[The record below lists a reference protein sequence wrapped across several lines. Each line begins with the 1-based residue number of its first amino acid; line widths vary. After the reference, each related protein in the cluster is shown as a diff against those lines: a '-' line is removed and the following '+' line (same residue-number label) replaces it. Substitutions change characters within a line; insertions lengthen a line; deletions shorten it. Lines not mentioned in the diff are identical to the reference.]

1 MNMKSKSITSFFA
14 LACIFWMMAGAAP
27 AAAQEVGLP
36 AFELDEKPEPIRE
49 EMSIQDIIKSG
60 GIPMY
65 VLGGMS
71 VIGLALVIYYFAV
84 LREGQVMPR
93 KFILELQ
100 ELLKAERR
108 DDARMACARNG
119 SPIAEIALA
128 AIEHSRTTEETSPE
142 LLKEIIEGE
151 GGRQARVIQNQ
162 IQYLQDIAAIA
173 PMIGLLGTVIGML
186 KAFNVVALDVA
197 KAKPMLLAGGVSQAL
212 ITTAAGLM
220 VGIPAMVFYA
230 YFRGRAAKLV
240 SGLETNSARL
250 LSLLI
255 KKRSS

>member
-1 MNMKSKSITSFFA
+1 
-14 LACIFWMMAGAAP
+14 
-27 AAAQEVGLP
+27 
-36 AFELDEKPEPIRE
+36 
-49 EMSIQDIIKSG
+49 
-60 GIPMY
+60 
-65 VLGGMS
+65 
-71 VIGLALVIYYFAV
+71 
-84 LREGQVMPR
+84 
-93 KFILELQ
+93 
-100 ELLKAERR
+100 LLKAERR

>member
-1 MNMKSKSITSFFA
+1 MKPEISIIVVILSCMVWLAPGSTSV
-14 LACIFWMMAGAAP
+14 I
-27 AAAQEVGLP
+27 AQEPDPLAV
-36 AFELDEKPEPIRE
+36 ALDEKPEPIRE

-71 VIGLALVIYYFAV
+71 VIGLALVLYFFAV
-84 LREGQVMPR
+84 LREGQIMPR
-93 KFILELQ
+93 KFIVELQ
-100 ELLKAERR
+100 ELLEADRR

-119 SPIAEIALA
+119 SPVAEIALA
-128 AIEHSRTTEETSPE
+128 AIEHGRTAEETSPE

-151 GGRQARVIQNQ
+151 GGRQANVIQNQ

-173 PMIGLLGTVIGML
+173 PMIGLLGTVLGML

-220 VGIPAMVFYA
+220 VGIPAMVAFA
-230 YFRGRAAKLV
+230 YFRGRASKLI

-250 LSLLI
+250 LTLLI
-255 KKRSS
+255 RKRPS